1 MLAQQTDPFAEGA
14 KSKIKLPKNAIIGS
28 NAERKAAWDKLSE
41 TEQKQRLE
49 QFKAIV
55 EEAKAKALTN
65 KQPEQISD
73 TILTF
78 TDNNRNRA
86 YVNSRTKRVESKST
100 NENSPNLF
108 NPIAYKKPCKACL
121 PASNKILTADN
132 DADGLDDDFETSL
145 ADGFTP
151 LYHLSANENAGTG
164 FAVYND
170 SSTLGINQTFNAN
183 PVFGPVTLLSYY
195 RVKPY
200 GISNIDGVPHGLI
213 QIDYLTFWNR
223 DDGLITGNLCLY
235 LSLGFGVTILELG
248 SHLFDKERSAT
259 LVAAPIVDGV
269 YDTNFSN
276 YKAYGYYTTAHE
288 NSPPFDQSLLFYPQN
303 PVNFNSHIE
312 LALSRWKHS
321 TYPFNPNYFPIF
333 WESFILSIYAGID
346 ISYIAGGIGYERYL
360 ELLYL
365 ADTIFFFCVIEHFE
379 EQGGMFANIRINVGE
394 PSNPMNN
401 SGFIQDAN
409 VTFKLN
415 KLVF

>member
-1 MLAQQTDPFAEGA
+1 LLAQQSDPFAEGA
-14 KSKIKLPKNAIIGS
+14 KSKLKLPKNAIVGS

-86 YVNSRTKRVESKST
+86 FVNSRTKRVESKST

-108 NPIAYKKPCKACL
+108 NPIAYKKPCKGCL
-121 PASNKILTADN
+121 PASTKILTIDN
-132 DADGLDDDFETSL
+132 DADGLDDGFETSL

-151 LYHLSANENAGTG
+151 LYHISANENSGTG

-170 SSTLGINQTFNAN
+170 SPVLGINQTFNAN
-183 PVFGPVTLLSYY
+183 PVYGPVTLLSYY

-200 GISNIDGVPHGLI
+200 GISNINGVPHGLI
-213 QIDYLTFWNR
+213 QIDYLTLWNR
-223 DDGLITGNLCLY
+223 DDGLLSGNLCLTVAPT
-235 LSLGFGVTILELG
+235 LGIILNEMG
-248 SHLFDKERSAT
+248 SHIFDKERSAA
-259 LVAAPIVDGV
+259 LVAAPIVDGS
-269 YDTNFSN
+269 YDTDFSQ

-288 NSPPFDQSLLFYPQN
+288 DSLGFDQSLLFNPLN

-312 LALSRWKHS
+312 LATSRWKHG
-321 TYPFNPNYFPIF
+321 TYPFNPNYLPII
-333 WESFILSIYAGID
+333 WDSIILVTYLNIEIYYAT
-346 ISYIAGGIGYERYL
+346 GGDYEVYL
-360 ELLYL
+360 SLLNL
-365 ADTIFFFCVIEHFE
+365 ADTVFFYCVVEHFE

-394 PSNPMNN
+394 PANPINN
-401 SGFIQDAN
+401 SGFIQEAN
-409 VTFKLN
+409 LTFKLN